1 MIKKFQA
8 VISEMTLSLT
18 RLFRVGLETMLER
31 GGEVKATGDKQE
43 SKQINSKS

>member
-8 VISEMTLSLT
+8 IISEMTWSLT
-18 RLFRVGLETMLER
+18 RLFRVGLETMLEG

-43 SKQINSKS
+43 SKQINSRS